1 VSSYYAPKYRGSLVE
16 AKTSPF
22 LQARTQRERQQEETV
37 SKRYRRLIAI
47 RRRAS

>member
-1 VSSYYAPKYRGSLVE
+1 MSKTYAPPDRSSLVE

-22 LQARTQRERQQEETV
+22 LAERIRREREQEETV
-37 SKRYRRLIAI
+37 SRRYRRLVAI